1 VEPVADEPADGERVD
16 GGSARSRD
24 AGDPDVPEDERRSDE
39 PGDEDPGEPLRFDA
53 WRRRSATGA
62 VLTGIAL
69 GLQQALTDVR
79 DPPAIVLEAQG
90 EPEDP
95 DAPIDLRFDPDDPA
109 GTVAIIRDPARGRED
124 GAEPS

>member
-1 VEPVADEPADGERVD
+1 MADEPTDGEGID
-16 GGSARSRD
+16 DRSRPGRD
-24 AGDPDVPEDERRSDE
+24 TGDPDGPAAEGRSDDPEDEE
-39 PGDEDPGEPLRFDA
+39 PGDPLRFDT

-69 GLQQALTDVR
+69 GLQQALTDVK
-79 DPPAIVLEAQG
+79 DPPAIVLEASG

-124 GAEPS
+124 GPGAS